1 MLSCDQSYHNLNL
14 IRIRLISTFAEVTE
28 EKLVGACVEG
38 GAGGERGV
46 WGLSRVKTLK
56 IEQYF

>member
-14 IRIRLISTFAEVTE
+14 IRIRLISTFAQVTE

-38 GAGGERGV
+38 GAGGEG
-46 WGLSRVKTLK
+46 GM
-56 IEQYF
+56 EAE

>member
-1 MLSCDQSYHNLNL
+1 MLSCDQSYDNLNL

-38 GAGGERGV
+38 GAGGGEGGMGV
-46 WGLSRVKTLK
+46 
-56 IEQYF
+56 E